1 MKKMIAE
8 EIRQAIMTRY
18 GNFAETGGNPE
29 SC

>member
-1 MKKMIAE
+1 MKKMKTE
-8 EIRQAIMTRY
+8 EIRQTVMTRY